1 MLHEFDMSLEVLEQI
16 HVKICDSGRFIYYQ
30 NVGSIGGEE

>member
-1 MLHEFDMSLEVLEQI
+1 MLQEFDMSLEVLEQI

-30 NVGSIGGEE
+30 NGSSIGGEQ